1 MPRRA
6 TPLHIL
12 LLLTALLS
20 VLAGVCR
27 AEPPDAAGKT
37 VRVAVLKNFPPM
49 YLTDENGF
57 PDGFA
62 PEVVRRVLTRAG
74 LTPLWVQEDDWNGL
88 VDAVREGRADITA
101 LSPTPER
108 AEVLDFGR
116 PFLTSPPVLLVRS
129 EGSGGIRDFTDM
141 AGKTVALMRGSI
153 LPPALGELPGLRVVR
168 GLGMEQNLFALLAG
182 EVDAVLAGKLELQFM
197 IRRAGMEHL
206 VRFAPGPDM
215 EYKRSLASA
224 KNRPDLPA
232 RLNPLVEE
240 LVRSPEYQ
248 DMVERWYGKPVPF
261 WTRARLGWTLGGG
274 FALAL
279 LGFWLWHY
287 RRVLRLNRRLAESLG
302 QAQEA
307 REALHHTGAMLEAV
321 VRASPVAILVLD
333 EQGLVRLWNPAA
345 ESLFGWSESEAM
357 GRIPPVVQE
366 EKLPEY
372 HAIIAQI
379 LNGKRFT
386 GLELQRRR
394 RNGGELIL
402 SLHAAPLTDAGGR
415 PEGVLGM
422 LLDITARKQAENAH
436 RQSEERLRLAL
447 DATRDGIWDWDLETG
462 EVYRSPNDQRLL
474 GYVPGEM
481 TVGHESWTR
490 HIHPEDQGRVAT
502 AQRRHIEEGAP
513 YEIRYRVLTRDGVQ
527 RWIYSRGMVVAW
539 DGQGRAR
546 RMVGVHQDISGMVQ
560 TQEEL
565 AAANEELAAT
575 NEELVQT
582 NDEIMA
588 EIGRRRQV
596 EDALRRAGV
605 AAEAAS
611 RTKSE
616 FLANMSHEIRTP
628 LNGMLGMLQL
638 LKDTGLDGEQRECTQ
653 TALDSGRHLL
663 TILND
668 VLDFSQMEAGALS
681 LVIEPLDVPLVLA
694 SVDKL
699 FGPVCRSRGLVF
711 EIHADPALSRGMLG
725 DPARLRQ
732 VLFNLAGNA
741 VKFTETGFVRVEAYP
756 LPPTRPGEARVF
768 FTVSDSGVG
777 IPDDRLHDI
786 FEPFTQVD
794 GTLTRRHQGTG
805 LGLSIVKRLVTLMGG
820 NVAIESELGV
830 GTSVHFCIRAEAASR
845 PWRPAMVSRPEAPPT
860 PTLRVLVAED
870 DAINRTLAARFLEK
884 LGHVAI
890 QAENGRRAVDI
901 LRQEGIDC
909 VLMDVQMPVM
919 DGIAATRAIRSDPD
933 LGDKALVPVIALTA
947 HAMLGDRERCL
958 EAGMDGYLAKPLDL
972 EDLKAALRKHC
983 KGAGGLRPHS

>member
-20 VLAGVCR
+20 ALAGVCR
-27 AEPPDAAGKT
+27 AGDSVLAGKT
-37 VRVAVLKNFPPM
+37 VRVAVLKSFPPM
-49 YLTDENGF
+49 YDIDENGF

-62 PEVVRRVLTRAG
+62 PEVIRRVLTKAG

-88 VDAVREGRADITA
+88 VKAVSEGRADLTA

-108 AEVLDFGR
+108 AEILDFGK

-129 EGSGGIRDFTDM
+129 EGSGIRDFTDM
-141 AGKTVALMRGSI
+141 AGKTLALMRGSI
-153 LPPALGELPGLRVVR
+153 LPPALGGLPGLRVVR

-182 EVDAVLAGKLELQFM
+182 EVDAVLAGKLELQHM
-197 IRRAGMEHL
+197 IQRIGVEHM
-206 VRFAPGPDM
+206 VRFAPGPDV
-215 EYKRSLASA
+215 EYKRSLAVA
-224 KNRPDLPA
+224 KGDAALSA
-232 RLNPLVEE
+232 RLDPLVEE

-248 DMVERWYGKPVPF
+248 DLIERWYGKPVPF
-261 WTRARLGWTLGGG
+261 WTLERLGWTLGGG

-279 LGFWLWHY
+279 FGLWLWHY
-287 RRVLRLNRRLAESLG
+287 RRVLRLNRRLGESL
-302 QAQEA
+302 AAAEEA
-307 REALHHTGAMLEAV
+307 REALRRTGAMLEAV

-333 EQGLVRLWNPAA
+333 RQGRVRLWNPAA
-345 ESLFGWSESEAM
+345 ETITGWSAAEAA
-357 GRIPPVVQE
+357 GRIPPLVSE
-366 EKLPEY
+366 DKRKEY
-372 HAIIAQI
+372 QTFIGRVLAGEQ
-379 LNGKRFT
+379 LQGV
-386 GLELQRRR
+386 ELLRRR
-394 RNGGELIL
+394 KDGEELIL
-402 SLHAAPLTDAGGR
+402 SLHAAPLRDAENR
-415 PEGVLGM
+415 IEGVLGM
-422 LLDITARKQAENAH
+422 MLDVTGRKQAEAAH
-436 RQSEERLRLAL
+436 RESEDRLRLAL
-447 DATRDGIWDWDLETG
+447 DATRDGIWDWNLETDA
-462 EVYRSPNDQRLL
+462 VYRSPNDERLL

-481 TVGHESWTR
+481 TSSHDAWAR
-490 HIHPEDQGRVAT
+490 HIHPDDLERVKT
-502 AQRRHIEEGAP
+502 TQRRHIEEGAP
-513 YEIRYRVLTRDGVQ
+513 YEIRYRVLARDGVQ
-527 RWIYSRGMVVAW
+527 RWIFSRGMVVSW
-539 DGQGRAR
+539 DGQGRPL
-546 RMVGVHQDISGMVQ
+546 RMVGVHQDVTGQIQ
-560 TQEEL
+560 IQEEL

-575 NEELVQT
+575 NEELVQA
-582 NDEIMA
+582 NDELMA

-596 EDALRRAGV
+596 EDALRQASS

-638 LKDTGLDGEQRECTQ
+638 LKDTPQDQEQRECTQ

-681 LVIEPLDVPLVLA
+681 LVIEPLDVPLVLS
-694 SVDKL
+694 SVEKL
-699 FGPVCRSRGLVF
+699 FGPVCRNRGLVF
-711 EIHADPALSRGMLG
+711 EVHADPDLPRPLLG

-741 VKFTETGFVRVEAYP
+741 VKFTETGFVRIEAYP

-768 FTVSDSGVG
+768 FTISDSGVG
-777 IPDDRLHDI
+777 IPDDRLGDI

-820 NVAIESELGV
+820 NVAIESELGA

-845 PWRPAMVSRPEAPPT
+845 PWRPAMPAAPEVQPRRA
-860 PTLRVLVAED
+860 LRVLVAED

-901 LRQEGIDC
+901 LRQERVDC
-909 VLMDVQMPVM
+909 VLMDVQMPVL
-919 DGIAATRAIRSDPD
+919 DGIAATRIIRSDPD
-933 LGDKALVPVIALTA
+933 LGDKARVPIVALTA

-958 EAGMDGYLAKPLDL
+958 EAGMDGYLSKPLDL
-972 EDLKAALRKHC
+972 EDLRTALRKHC
-983 KGAGGLRPHS
+983 SETSASRNH

>member
-20 VLAGVCR
+20 ARAGACR
-27 AEPPDAAGKT
+27 AEDSAPADKT
-37 VRVAVLKNFPPM
+37 VRVAALKNFPPM
-49 YLTDENGF
+49 YDIDENGF

-62 PEVVRRVLTRAG
+62 PAVIRRVLAKAG

-88 VDAVREGRADITA
+88 IDAVREGRADITA

-108 AEVLDFGR
+108 AEVLDFSR
-116 PFLTSPPVLLVRS
+116 PFLTSPAALLVRS
-129 EGSGGIRDFTDM
+129 EGSGIRDSADM

-153 LPPALGELPGLRVVR
+153 LPPALGELPGLCVMR

-182 EVDAVLAGKLELQFM
+182 EADAILAGKMELQHM
-197 IRRAGMEHL
+197 IRRTGMEHM

-215 EYKRSLASA
+215 EYRRSLAVA
-224 KNRPDLPA
+224 KGGDALLA

-248 DMVERWYGKPVPF
+248 DLIERWYGKPRPF
-261 WTRARLGWTLGGG
+261 WTLERLGAVLGAA
-274 FALAL
+274 FALAVL
-279 LGFWLWHY
+279 LVWLWHY
-287 RRVLRLNRRLAESLG
+287 RRVLRLNRRLAESLTE
-302 QAQEA
+302 AEEA
-307 REALHHTGAMLEAV
+307 RAALRRTGAMLEAV

-333 EQGLVRLWNPAA
+333 RQGRVQLWNPAA
-345 ESLFGWSESEAM
+345 EAITGWSEAEAA
-357 GRIPPVVQE
+357 GRIPPVVPDDRR
-366 EKLPEY
+366 KEY
-372 HAIIAQI
+372 QTFIGRVLAGEQ
-379 LNGKRFT
+379 LQGV
-386 GLELQRRR
+386 ELSRRR
-394 RNGGELIL
+394 KDGEELIL
-402 SLHAAPLTDAGGR
+402 SLHTAPLRDAEDR
-415 PEGVLGM
+415 IEGVLGM
-422 LLDITARKQAENAH
+422 MLDITGRKQAEAAH
-436 RQSEERLRLAL
+436 RESEDRLRLAL
-447 DATRDGIWDWDLETG
+447 DATRDGIWDWNLETG
-462 EVYRSPNDQRLL
+462 AVYRSPNDQRLL
-474 GYVPGEM
+474 GYAQGEM
-481 TVGHESWTR
+481 ASSHDSWAR
-490 HIHPEDQGRVAT
+490 HIHPDDLERVET
-502 AQRRHIEEGAP
+502 ARRRHIEEGAP
-513 YEIRYRVLTRDGVQ
+513 YEIRYRVLARDGIQ
-527 RWIYSRGMVVAW
+527 RWIFSRGMVVSW
-539 DGQGRAR
+539 DGQGRPL
-546 RMVGVHQDISGMVQ
+546 RMVGVHQDVTGQIQ

-575 NEELVQT
+575 NEELVQA
-582 NDEIMA
+582 NDELMA

-596 EDALRRAGV
+596 EDALRQAST

-611 RTKSE
+611 KTKSE

-638 LKDTGLDGEQRECTQ
+638 LKDTPQDQEQRECTQ

-694 SVDKL
+694 SVEKL
-699 FGPVCRSRGLVF
+699 FGPVCRNRGLVF
-711 EIHADPALSRGMLG
+711 EVHADPALPKPLLG

-756 LPPTRPGEARVF
+756 LPPSRPGEARIF

-777 IPDDRLHDI
+777 IPDDRLGDI

-845 PWRPAMVSRPEAPPT
+845 PWRPSMPATPEVQTRRA
-860 PTLRVLVAED
+860 LRVLVAED

-890 QAENGRRAVDI
+890 QTENGRRAVDI
-901 LRQEGIDC
+901 LRQERVDC
-909 VLMDVQMPVM
+909 VLMDVQMPVL
-919 DGIAATRAIRSDPD
+919 DGITATQIIRSDPE
-933 LGDKALVPVIALTA
+933 LAEKGLVPIIALTA

-958 EAGMDGYLAKPLDL
+958 DAGMDGYLSKPLDL
-972 EDLKAALRKHC
+972 EDLKTALRKHC
-983 KGAGGLRPHS
+983 PPGGLRPHS